1 MRRTGEPAA
10 RGLFANQGYAGT
22 TLDAIAQAAGVAVQT
37 VYAAFGSKRGI
48 LAELL
53 RQAQQAPAAEELRAR
68 LRVTEDPAQRIRLA
82 VAIAR
87 RVYDQISAGL
97 ERRLGAGTV
106 APELAAVEGEIEERR
121 RAGTSLLV
129 DYVVSRDQLRSGLAP
144 AAAADLLWAI
154 AGPDLYWKL
163 VIEQGWSGD
172 AYEAL
177 LGDALVAALMAPSEP
192 LGTQAGHRTDA

>member
-1 MRRTGEPAA
+1 MRRSGEPAA

-82 VAIAR
+82 AAIAR
-87 RVYDQISAGL
+87 RVYEQISAGL
-97 ERRLGAGTV
+97 ELRLGAGTV
-106 APELAAVEGEIEERR
+106 APELAAVEREIEERR

-163 VIEQGWSGD
+163 VIQVDNNERSGD
-172 AYEAL
+172 
-177 LGDALVAALMAPSEP
+177 
-192 LGTQAGHRTDA
+192 RTDGSTIGAARYG